1 MWTHIIIRYIYIYI
15 FAYWGYYDIIWNISP
30 TIRAKGSSYMGQII
44 GFLGNLPPRLW
55 TSKQNGYL
63 FIPMK
68 ILQYVICV
76 SNATFDHGPWR
87 MFYDLTLNVLPSF
100 AHKCIHMYSL
110 TLKHVQHPKMIKKHL
125 LCMCTFESRPKWC
138 HLVADWNHNA
148 LETSKWSSQ
157 LRWDKTKPTSTY
169 QNHGACSKI
178 TAKLPVVYSIHGY
191 WFKQNHPAKPTK
203 SSRIWPI
210 PQKTILATCLVNMR
224 WTLLKVN
231 WHTIKWSPNKILAG
245 GFKF

>member
-1 MWTHIIIRYIYIYI
+1 MWTHIIIRYIYI

-30 TIRAKGSSYMGQII
+30 TIRAKGSSYMGQVI

-110 TLKHVQHPKMIKKHL
+110 TLKHVQHPKMIKHICFVCVL
-125 LCMCTFESRPKWC
+125 LKVVQNDAIWWRIGTTIHWKPPNGPRSF
-138 HLVADWNHNA
+138 A
-148 LETSKWSSQ
+148 ETRQSQ
-157 LRWDKTKPTSTY
+157 LPHT
-169 QNHGACSKI
+169 KI
-178 TAKLPVVYSIHGY
+178 TVHAPKSQQNSQLCTVSTAI

-210 PQKTILATCLVNMR
+210 PRKTILATCLVNMR

-231 WHTIKWSPNKILAG
+231 WHTIKWSPNKILVG